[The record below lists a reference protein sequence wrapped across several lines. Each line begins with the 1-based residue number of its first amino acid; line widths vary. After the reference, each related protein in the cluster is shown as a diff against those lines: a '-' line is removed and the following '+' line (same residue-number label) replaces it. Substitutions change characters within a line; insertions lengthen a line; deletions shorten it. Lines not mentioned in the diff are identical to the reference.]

1 MKLWNNRAPTA
12 LLMGRFQ
19 PWHAG
24 HQALFEQAL
33 QRADQVLIAVRDTQG
48 TDEKNPFDF
57 DFVKQC
63 IDDKLADTHAG
74 RYQVILI
81 PNITNMIY
89 GRDVGYKIEQVHLDA
104 ATESISATQVRAQM
118 KSEGII

>member
-1 MKLWNNRAPTA
+1 MKLWNNRAPTV

-63 IDDKLADTHAG
+63 IDDQLADTHAG
-74 RYQVILI
+74 RYQVMLI
-81 PNITNMIY
+81 PNITHMIY

-104 ATESISATQVRAQM
+104 VTESISATQVRAQM
-118 KSEGII
+118 KSEGLI

>member
-1 MKLWNNRAPTA
+1 MTTWNNRAPTA

-19 PWHAG
+19 PWHGG

-33 QRADQVLIAVRDTQG
+33 QRAPQVLIGVRDTQG
-48 TDEKNPFDF
+48 TDDKNPFDF
-57 DFVKQC
+57 DFVKSC
-63 IDDKLADTHAG
+63 IDEKLAAEYAG
-74 RYQVILI
+74 RYQVMLI

-118 KSEGII
+118 KSEGLI

>member
-1 MKLWNNRAPTA
+1 MKLWNNRAPTV

-19 PWHAG
+19 PWHGG

-63 IDDKLADTHAG
+63 IDDQLADTHAG
-74 RYQVILI
+74 RYQVMLI

-104 ATESISATQVRAQM
+104 VTESISATQVRAQM

>member
-33 QRADQVLIAVRDTQG
+33 QRAGQVLIAVRDTQG

-63 IDDKLADTHAG
+63 IDDKLADTYAG